1 LSKIMLSPRRVSVL
15 AALLASTST
24 AAAFSMQMNYKHSY
38 NGFKKQTWPASFSDT
53 LGGKGAVPES
63 GSSAGPATSDLPPA
77 KVSNI
82 SASSLPADILNVVGD
97 PYPPQP
103 SVSILRS
110 APNPNRQGYDAAV
123 DPSAP

>member
-1 LSKIMLSPRRVSVL
+1 MLSPRRVSVL

-97 PYPPQP
+97 PYPPP
-103 SVSILRS
+103 ALGLDFEVRS
-110 APNPNRQGYDAAV
+110 EPKQAGV
-123 DPSAP
+123 